1 MTRNISYKRGV
12 IINMDPRTG
21 VEIFMYVDDPGVYL
35 SAHGTPVSEGLA
47 QSAGYDIAKFA
58 KERKLKE
65 RLKQAHASIQKELEM
80 ESAKSDNRIVVKEK
94 SGWKVTDIGLGRHN
108 VQDPEGNV
116 MHKGHLTGEQ
126 ALSLIEQL
134 VPDPPPPEPAKAK
147 SQGPHIIKTP

>member
-21 VEIFMYVDDPGVYL
+21 VEVFMYVDDPGVYL
-35 SAHGTPVSEGLA
+35 SAHGTPVAEELA
-47 QSAGYDIAKFA
+47 RAAGYDVAKFA

-94 SGWKVTDIGLGRHN
+94 SGFKVVDIGIGRHI

-116 MHKGHLTGEQ
+116 LHVGHLTGEQ
-126 ALSLIEQL
+126 ALILIDQL
-134 VPDPPPPEPAKAK
+134 VPDPPPEPPKVK
-147 SQGPHIIKTP
+147 GPHIIKTP